1 MFIHPRMN
9 IGVAQLVLHF
19 TVASAIYLEN
29 QILPRNSCHKDKMTA
44 STGNRAWVS
53 WLSGSYAHHYTERK
67 GVIEK
72 KGTSWYKRFDL
83 LYFINFKAKT
93 ILGFPG
99 IQIPNPRKY
108 YSG

>member
-1 MFIHPRMN
+1 MRTKWLRRPGIEP
-9 IGVAQLVLHF
+9 GLVGCEAAML
-19 TVASAIYLEN
+19 TTI
-29 QILPRNSCHKDKMTA
+29 RK
-44 STGNRAWVS
+44 
-53 WLSGSYAHHYTERK
+53 ER
-67 GVIEK
+67 VIEK